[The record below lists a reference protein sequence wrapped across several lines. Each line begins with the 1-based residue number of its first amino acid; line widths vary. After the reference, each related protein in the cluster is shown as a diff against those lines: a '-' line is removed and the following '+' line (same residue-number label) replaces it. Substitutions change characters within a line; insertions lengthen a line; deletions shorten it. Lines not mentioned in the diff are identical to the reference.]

1 MDNQRQ
7 QPQQQEE
14 QPRMNFLSM
23 MLMFLLIRNV
33 MNTFTNPPQPKTPES
48 IIDNYNQ
55 TYKSPEQAEPVMG
68 DNPISSMMGMMK
80 GMMPLKKGI
89 KGKNYSPS
97 LLDGESCV

>member
-55 TYKSPEQAEPVMG
+55 TFKSPEPAEPIMG